1 VKNFLSTIPLVS
13 DLRHPSM
20 RPRHWDML
28 MELTG
33 VKFVIDDKFK
43 LEDLIRLE
51 LHKFEDDV
59 GEIVNRAQKEEKME
73 QALKKIAGTW
83 VNLEF
88 VFSQH
93 KVSLYWIV

>member
-1 VKNFLSTIPLVS
+1 M
-13 DLRHPSM
+13 D
-20 RPRHWDML
+20 
-28 MELTG
+28 LTG

-73 QALKKIAGTW
+73 QALKKIASTW

-93 KVSLYWIV
+93 KVSSLFFCLDRRIE

>member
-1 VKNFLSTIPLVS
+1 
-13 DLRHPSM
+13 M
-20 RPRHWDML
+20 
-28 MELTG
+28 
-33 VKFVIDDKFK
+33 KFVIDDKFK

-73 QALKKIAGTW
+73 QALKKIASTW

-93 KVSLYWIV
+93 KVSFFIFLFSGQIIRNSSIKV